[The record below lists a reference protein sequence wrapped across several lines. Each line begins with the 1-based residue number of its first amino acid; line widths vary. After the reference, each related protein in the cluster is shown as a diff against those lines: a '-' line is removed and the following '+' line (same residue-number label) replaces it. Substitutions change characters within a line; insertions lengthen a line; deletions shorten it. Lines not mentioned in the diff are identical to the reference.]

1 MDQVKIGRFIQT
13 LRKQAKLTQKELAD
27 KLGVSDK
34 LISKWETGNGMPDI
48 SLLNEL
54 CSILNISVN
63 ELLSGEI
70 LPPDKYSE
78 KAEENIMELLK
89 NNNTNKKA
97 YIIQL
102 IAGIIFFIAAI
113 LLMAVTTYGA
123 EPKLVTAYID
133 LPSLVI
139 VLALDFACILIAG
152 AKTAKTVF
160 STIRKSII
168 PIGSMTT
175 IFQMVAP
182 FNQAGSLDVLLP
194 SLAIAVIPLLYSIGI
209 FVIALLVEIK
219 LSKEA

>member
-1 MDQVKIGRFIQT
+1 MDQVKIGRFIQSS
-13 LRKQAKLTQKELAD
+13 RKQINITQKELAD

-48 SLLNEL
+48 SILNEL

-70 LPPDKYSE
+70 LTPEKYSE

-89 NNNTNKKA
+89 SNNTSKKA
-97 YIIQL
+97 YIAQL
-102 IAGIIFFIAAI
+102 IAGIIFFISAV

-123 EPKLVTAYID
+123 DPKIVSSYID

-139 VLALDFACILIAG
+139 IIGLIFACVLISG
-152 AKTAKTVF
+152 VKRAKDVF
-160 STIRKSII
+160 STIRKFSIPVGAMTMI
-168 PIGSMTT
+168 FEMIGL
-175 IFQMVAP
+175 
-182 FNQAGSLDVLLP
+182 FNGASTLDVLCP
-194 SLAIAVIPLLYSIGI
+194 TLAIAVIPLLYSIGI

-219 LSKEA
+219 LTKND